1 MDQVTRF
8 LDPLIE
14 LLPPELQEYWPL
26 LIFVP
31 ALLILLPIAWYQRRA
46 LKALIVRP
54 FRPIKPQPKLDEDL
68 SSYPAPSFGPAR
80 RRLMIEG
87 VPVRIRLVVLAP
99 AGTGEPIDEK
109 GTKDMLNRVL
119 WGLGAIVEQ
128 DQPQIRIWP
137 PQLSS
142 HGFPA
147 VFHRLA
153 RTKEADTEPSHWI
166 LIAGAT
172 PPRPRTV
179 LLGLGL
185 WTEEP
190 TTIGRLSMEPRE
202 WALSLHVQNL
212 EPEAALAGNAFS
224 DQVAPAAPEGPQGED
239 ATPLPAVPQ
248 SVATEERPVSHAAES
263 SNNQEAAA
271 PPDPSAAPHEPEPAH
286 AVHTAGAP
294 PGETPSH
301 PHPDNNQH
309 S

>member
-1 MDQVTRF
+1 MDQLNRF

-68 SSYPAPSFGPAR
+68 STYPAPSFGLAR

-87 VPVRIRLVVLAP
+87 VPARIRLVVLAP
-99 AGTGEPIDEK
+99 AGTGERIEEK
-109 GTKDMLNRVL
+109 GIKDMLNRVL

-147 VFHRLA
+147 VFHRLVH
-153 RTKEADTEPSHWI
+153 TKEADTEPSRWI
-166 LIAGAT
+166 LLGGAT

-179 LLGLGL
+179 LLGIGL
-185 WTEEP
+185 WTDEP
-190 TTIGRLSMEPRE
+190 TTLGRLSMEPRD
-202 WALSLHVQNL
+202 WALSLHVQNV
-212 EPEAALAGNAFS
+212 EPDASFAVNALPE
-224 DQVAPAAPEGPQGED
+224 QVAPAAPEGPQGED
-239 ATPLPAVPQ
+239 VTPLPSAPQ
-248 SVATEERPVSHAAES
+248 SARAEAPPAQHAAES
-263 SNNQEAAA
+263 SNNQEPAATPDSSTA
-271 PPDPSAAPHEPEPAH
+271 PQEPEPAH
-286 AVHTAGAP
+286 AVHTTEAP
-294 PGETPSH
+294 PNEAPSH
-301 PHPDNNQH
+301 PQPENNQH
-309 S
+309 P